1 MPRPSPHALLLPA
14 LLAGCAGV
22 GSQLVVLAPAQ
33 AEVVTWQ
40 GHGYEVVEVPGG
52 ITWSEAQA
60 AARAKGG
67 NLVCLGSA
75 AENRFVWS
83 LIADRPSLWT
93 TSLRQGQA
101 DGVGPWIGLVQ
112 VRHQAQE
119 PAGGWRWLSGEPFTF
134 SNWAPGKPNN
144 LEEIEDYGHFFRVA
158 GSSDAAQWN
167 DFPNDGLRLTK
178 VKARRPVAYI
188 IEYTTPP
195 KR

>member
-1 MPRPSPHALLLPA
+1 MPA
-14 LLAGCAGV
+14 LLAGCAGI
-22 GSQLVVLAPAQ
+22 GTQLVQLGPAQ

-52 ITWSEAQA
+52 VTWSEARA
-60 AARAKGG
+60 AARA
-67 NLVCLGSA
+67 
-75 AENRFVWS
+75 
-83 LIADRPSLWT
+83 
-93 TSLRQGQA
+93 RQGQA

-119 PAGGWRWLSGEPFTF
+119 PAGGWRWLSGEPFTT

-144 LEEIEDYGHFFRVA
+144 LEEIEDYGHFFRVT
-158 GSSDAAQWN
+158 GSSDAGQWN